1 MRREP
6 DGRVDDPGPAGCGLD
21 NITFLD
27 RDNVISGEDA
37 GDALHTSRELL
48 DSAFIFP
55 IDEQKGSTAIPTPL
69 RFLGEGRDAS
79 ATIDASGSPTIGS
92 ANGNDGDNEITGLH
106 ISDGDSAVKG
116 LIGTHEPQFL
126 RRNGVAAGHGD
137 WRFFWT
143 AQHGDNVTF
152 EVISSP
158 R

>member
-1 MRREP
+1 M
-6 DGRVDDPGPAGCGLD
+6 
-21 NITFLD
+21 
-27 RDNVISGEDA
+27 ISGEDA

-55 IDEQKGSTAIPTPL
+55 IDEQKGSTAIPTPG
-69 RFLGEGRDAS
+69 FLGEGRDAS

-106 ISDGDSAVKG
+106 ISDGDPTVE
-116 LIGTHEPQFL
+116 GTHRHTEPQFL